1 MIEPEAIPQYTGDL
15 GQLEKDHASLTKDAG
30 HIRDTG
36 SSVHTHFQAL
46 SAYYKAPEA
55 EQLFASTKP
64 VQDRAD
70 GFADDLE
77 KVASSLSDYATEIRP
92 LVTKLAQ
99 LKTDATTF
107 VNENK
112 DDDEW
117 EYDGDKVEEHNKLR
131 DDITAT
137 VAAFWAAERTCH
149 NKITALFG
157 GTQMVAGDGS
167 ERKDQYGFNADDL
180 KNAKLPWG
188 DPVEEKHHWYEVGH
202 WVKSFVWDGLIVDGI
217 WGTIKGLGTLVGFG
231 GWDAMGQAW
240 KGLAQLAT
248 GLVISAVPGA
258 GALFWT
264 LPDDKL
270 PSWLRD
276 SRTAMKETGKA
287 LVAWDEWG
295 KNPGRAAGAVTF
307 NVLTTVFTGGAGG
320 AAAGAGKAGAVA
332 KVLSVAG
339 KAGKVIDPMT
349 YIAKGAGAGLSKIG
363 DITKGLKGIGN
374 IEIPK
379 LPDGAITLPEG
390 SLKLPDGTFHLP
402 EGAAIP
408 EGGVKLPDGNVKF
421 PDDVPLLPENATKL
435 PTHTDV
441 PVQYFDH
448 DGNLLD
454 ENGGIVQH
462 ADDAPKEG
470 SPTTPH
476 TDTGAPHAD
485 TPVRE
490 PVLAGVGA
498 HTADVS
504 AHVGDNAIH
513 LGSDLGDTGRLA
525 DDLPATHTGG
535 SLPGGHAG
543 DHLPGGH
550 ANDLGHGP
558 SAGHEP
564 PTGGHHGDGHGNDG
578 HGGGHEDPVGGGHD
592 GSGGPGHDG
601 PSTGGD
607 HVPDGSGPDVP
618 GPPHGGDGGVPGG
631 IAPDGPRGN
640 LPDGSWAGENGL
652 RLDREAN
659 AAADDF
665 MRRSTE
671 AEPRITESMQ
681 GIAGKVDNGKLI
693 GLEYRLKGEDSL
705 KRKLATDMLEDVGVD
720 PARALGDIKDSIRY
734 TMEVPSNG
742 YTHGVQQAIDDLQA
756 KGFENVTFK
765 NTWDSAG
772 YKGINSTWRDPL
784 SGQTFE
790 LQFHTADSFTAK
802 MDGHVLYEKE
812 RLPGVSPDELA
823 AIKAEQ
829 AELFG
834 KVPVPHGAG
843 DITIGGRGV
852 DDVVSTAGKDMDS
865 AVHGAGSA
873 ADDVGRLGDD
883 ATHLG
888 DDAAHLG
895 DDATHLG
902 DDAADGADDASD
914 GTRAD
919 EGDGGPYTDGPRGG
933 WSGAGWVEKPDPIH
947 DPDSVVAA
955 EMYENIRATDNKVEL
970 PAISR
975 HTGVD
980 ESVLRQ
986 VKSHLFR
993 SQHEVAIAPDT
1004 FKKGLFTPRIDIGEM
1019 WFAAREG
1026 KLGEEGVQ
1034 QFKHLMA
1041 HEYVESRLMK
1051 SGLPYIRE
1059 YDHLWELDP
1068 SDGKYYRPKFP
1079 QDIADAGAHDLAP
1092 NDKIGGFRHW
1102 RSLGMEPPKVQLA
1115 DDLSNVDDVV
1125 KAIHQELHLKG
1136 FDLK

>member
-1 MIEPEAIPQYTGDL
+1 MIKPEAIPQYTGDL

-36 SSVHTHFQAL
+36 SSVHTQFQAL
-46 SAYYKAPEA
+46 SAYYEAPEA

-92 LVTKLAQ
+92 LVTKLAR

-167 ERKDQYGFNADDL
+167 ERKDQYGFDADDL

-188 DPVEEKHHWYEVGH
+188 DPVDEKHHWYEVGH

-231 GWDAMGQAW
+231 GWDAMGHAW

-349 YIAKGAGAGLSKIG
+349 YIAKGAGAGLSRIG

-379 LPDGAITLPEG
+379 LPDDAITLPEG

-402 EGAAIP
+402 EGAAVP
-408 EGGVKLPDGNVKF
+408 EGGVKLPDGNVRF

-462 ADDAPKEG
+462 AADAPKEG
-470 SPTTPH
+470 SPTTPR
-476 TDTGAPHAD
+476 TDTGAPHAG

-498 HTADVS
+498 HTADVP
-504 AHVGDNAIH
+504 AHAGDNAIH

-525 DDLPATHTGG
+525 DGLPSAHTGDG
-535 SLPGGHAG
+535 LPGGHAG

-550 ANDLGHGP
+550 ANDLGRGP

-564 PTGGHHGDGHGNDG
+564 PTGGHHGDGHGNDSHGNGG
-578 HGGGHEDPVGGGHD
+578 HGNGPGGPHDPAPPHHNDHGPNGHADDGAHHAADEGAPHNGSDDGAPHGDHDPHESGPGGHD
-592 GSGGPGHDG
+592 PEGTSPHD
-601 PSTGGD
+601 
-607 HVPDGSGPDVP
+607 HPDDGTQHADRDVRE
-618 GPPHGGDGGVPGG
+618 PGG
-631 IAPDGPRGN
+631 
-640 LPDGSWAGENGL
+640 
-652 RLDREAN
+652 
-659 AAADDF
+659 
-665 MRRSTE
+665 
-671 AEPRITESMQ
+671 
-681 GIAGKVDNGKLI
+681 
-693 GLEYRLKGEDSL
+693 SL
-705 KRKLATDMLEDVGVD
+705 A
-720 PARALGDIKDSIRY
+720 
-734 TMEVPSNG
+734 
-742 YTHGVQQAIDDLQA
+742 
-756 KGFENVTFK
+756 
-765 NTWDSAG
+765 
-772 YKGINSTWRDPL
+772 
-784 SGQTFE
+784 
-790 LQFHTADSFTAK
+790 
-802 MDGHVLYEKE
+802 
-812 RLPGVSPDELA
+812 
-823 AIKAEQ
+823 
-829 AELFG
+829 
-834 KVPVPHGAG
+834 
-843 DITIGGRGV
+843 
-852 DDVVSTAGKDMDS
+852 
-865 AVHGAGSA
+865 
-873 ADDVGRLGDD
+873 
-883 ATHLG
+883 
-888 DDAAHLG
+888 DDAARRAADPIIRIG
-895 DDATHLG
+895 DDPLPPPGPGTKLLG
-902 DDAADGADDASD
+902 Q
-914 GTRAD
+914 
-919 EGDGGPYTDGPRGG
+919 
-933 WSGAGWVEKPDPIH
+933 
-947 DPDSVVAA
+947 
-955 EMYENIRATDNKVEL
+955 L
-970 PAISR
+970 P
-975 HTGVD
+975 
-980 ESVLRQ
+980 
-986 VKSHLFR
+986 
-993 SQHEVAIAPDT
+993 
-1004 FKKGLFTPRIDIGEM
+1004 
-1019 WFAAREG
+1019 
-1026 KLGEEGVQ
+1026 
-1034 QFKHLMA
+1034 
-1041 HEYVESRLMK
+1041 ESRLTRDGNGLITHVDGRSFEHFLKDLSFQRGAAYKEAKELGIFPRKQVGACAGSVMDLRTGMIFEGINGK
-1051 SGLPYIRE
+1051 FDNIIPGDRVHPTIEARHNAIGDPPPAPDHPLGHAEVKAANELLWEREKLGLPTDE
-1059 YDHLWELDP
+1059 AALAELRASIEFP
-1068 SDGKYYRPKFP
+1068 YLPHMKTELPGRPAAFC
-1079 QDIADAGAHDLAP
+1079 A
-1092 NDKIGGFRHW
+1092 NCNF
-1102 RSLGMEPPKVQLA
+1102 M
-1115 DDLSNVDDVV
+1115 
-1125 KAIHQELHLKG
+1125 LKG
-1136 FDLK
+1136 VDSLHGRFTGNPPTDELWTP

>member
-1 MIEPEAIPQYTGDL
+1 MIKPEAIPQYTGDL

-36 SSVHTHFQAL
+36 SSVHTQFQAL

-64 VQDRAD
+64 VKDRAD

-167 ERKDQYGFNADDL
+167 ERKDQYGFDADDL

-374 IEIPK
+374 IEIPR
-379 LPDGAITLPEG
+379 LPDDAITLPEG

-435 PTHTDV
+435 PTHSDV

-454 ENGGIVQH
+454 ENGSIVQH

-470 SPTTPH
+470 SPSIPR
-476 TDTGAPHAD
+476 TDTGAPHAG

-504 AHVGDNAIH
+504 AHVGDDAIR

-525 DDLPATHTGG
+525 DDLPGTRSGDH
-535 SLPGGHAG
+535 LPGGYAG

-564 PTGGHHGDGHGNDG
+564 PGPRPGGHSDGPGGTHPGGDGPGGPHDPTPPHHNDHGPNGHADDGAHHAADEGAPHHGSDDGAPHGDHDPHESGTGGHDPEGTSPHDHTDDGT
-578 HGGGHEDPVGGGHD
+578 E
-592 GSGGPGHDG
+592 
-601 PSTGGD
+601 
-607 HVPDGSGPDVP
+607 HVDRDVRE
-618 GPPHGGDGGVPGG
+618 PGG
-631 IAPDGPRGN
+631 
-640 LPDGSWAGENGL
+640 
-652 RLDREAN
+652 
-659 AAADDF
+659 
-665 MRRSTE
+665 
-671 AEPRITESMQ
+671 
-681 GIAGKVDNGKLI
+681 
-693 GLEYRLKGEDSL
+693 SL
-705 KRKLATDMLEDVGVD
+705 A
-720 PARALGDIKDSIRY
+720 
-734 TMEVPSNG
+734 
-742 YTHGVQQAIDDLQA
+742 
-756 KGFENVTFK
+756 
-765 NTWDSAG
+765 
-772 YKGINSTWRDPL
+772 
-784 SGQTFE
+784 
-790 LQFHTADSFTAK
+790 
-802 MDGHVLYEKE
+802 
-812 RLPGVSPDELA
+812 
-823 AIKAEQ
+823 
-829 AELFG
+829 
-834 KVPVPHGAG
+834 
-843 DITIGGRGV
+843 
-852 DDVVSTAGKDMDS
+852 
-865 AVHGAGSA
+865 
-873 ADDVGRLGDD
+873 
-883 ATHLG
+883 
-888 DDAAHLG
+888 DDAARRAADPIIRIG
-895 DDATHLG
+895 DDPLPPPGPGTKLLG
-902 DDAADGADDASD
+902 Q
-914 GTRAD
+914 
-919 EGDGGPYTDGPRGG
+919 
-933 WSGAGWVEKPDPIH
+933 
-947 DPDSVVAA
+947 
-955 EMYENIRATDNKVEL
+955 L
-970 PAISR
+970 P
-975 HTGVD
+975 
-980 ESVLRQ
+980 
-986 VKSHLFR
+986 
-993 SQHEVAIAPDT
+993 
-1004 FKKGLFTPRIDIGEM
+1004 
-1019 WFAAREG
+1019 
-1026 KLGEEGVQ
+1026 
-1034 QFKHLMA
+1034 
-1041 HEYVESRLMK
+1041 ESRLTRDANGLITHVDGRNFEHFLKDLSFQRGAAYKEAKELGTFPRKQVGACVGSVMDLRTGMVFEGINGK
-1051 SGLPYIRE
+1051 FDNIIPGDRVHPTIEARHNAIGDPPPAPDHPLGHAEVKAANELLWEREKLGLPTDE
-1059 YDHLWELDP
+1059 AALAELRASIEFP
-1068 SDGKYYRPKFP
+1068 YLPHMKTELPGRPAAFC
-1079 QDIADAGAHDLAP
+1079 A
-1092 NDKIGGFRHW
+1092 NCNF
-1102 RSLGMEPPKVQLA
+1102 M
-1115 DDLSNVDDVV
+1115 
-1125 KAIHQELHLKG
+1125 LKG
-1136 FDLK
+1136 VDSLHGRFTGNPPTDELWTP